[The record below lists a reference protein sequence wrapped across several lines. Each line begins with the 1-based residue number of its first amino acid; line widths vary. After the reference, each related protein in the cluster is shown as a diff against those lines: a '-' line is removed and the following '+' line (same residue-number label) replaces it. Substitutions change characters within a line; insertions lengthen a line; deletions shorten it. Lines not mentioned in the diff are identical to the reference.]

1 MTIRRRSKYRCLDF
15 LFEIYVYTMY
25 TSGRCKILIKT
36 KEKILYQFD
45 IRCPCCNRK
54 LMVLNLSNYQKPKV
68 HILEKNDFGV
78 YNTETRCHICK
89 SFVAID
95 IKN

>member
-1 MTIRRRSKYRCLDF
+1 MECL
-15 LFEIYVYTMY
+15 V
-25 TSGRCKILIKT
+25 KT
-36 KEKILYQFD
+36 EEKILYQFD

-54 LMVLNLSNYQKPKV
+54 LMVLNLSNYKKPIV
-68 HILEKNDFGV
+68 HILKKENLGV
-78 YNTETRCHICK
+78 HNTETRCYICK

>member
-1 MTIRRRSKYRCLDF
+1 MCTLCTHKEGVECLF
-15 LFEIYVYTMY
+15 
-25 TSGRCKILIKT
+25 KT
-36 KEKILYQFD
+36 EEKILYQFD
-45 IRCPCCNRK
+45 IRCPCCKRK

-68 HILEKNDFGV
+68 LVVEKNDFGV
-78 YNTETRCHICK
+78 HNTETRCYICK

>member
-1 MTIRRRSKYRCLDF
+1 MIRTNGK
-15 LFEIYVYTMY
+15 V
-25 TSGRCKILIKT
+25 
-36 KEKILYQFD
+36 LYQFD

-54 LMVLNLSNYQKPKV
+54 LMVLNLSNYEKPIV
-68 HILEKNDFGV
+68 HISSKDELGV
-78 YNTETRCHICK
+78 HNTETRCYICK